1 MKKSLTAIGLSLVFV
16 GSANAA
22 NWGYEGSH
30 GPEHWGEF
38 ASECAQGKTKARL
51 IFMRR
56 RKLN

>member
-38 ASECAQGKTKARL
+38 ASECAQGKNQSP
-51 IFMRR
+51 IDI
-56 RKLN
+56 

>member
-30 GPEHWGEF
+30 DQSIG
-38 ASECAQGKTKARL
+38 ASLLLNVRKVKTKARL